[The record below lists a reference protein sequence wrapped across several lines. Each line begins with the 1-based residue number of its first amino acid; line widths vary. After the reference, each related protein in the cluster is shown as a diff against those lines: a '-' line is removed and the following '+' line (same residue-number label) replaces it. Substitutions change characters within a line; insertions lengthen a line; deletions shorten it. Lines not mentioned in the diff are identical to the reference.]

1 MDAQQLDSLLKTKI
15 TRSRSAKRVSFVAV
29 AALCLLLVVG
39 IGAGIYHLVNREN
52 PEAPGESVAAEP
64 DATKLSNDTQQ
75 PEPSS
80 APDSAKTNDIPS
92 SVPDSA
98 ETKTDSEPSIPE
110 ADELVPNGAQEDG
123 LYTHSLQMVW
133 FEEPLSAL
141 PEELT
146 ISVSYQDEPVTEFT
160 ITPANGWQY
169 TWKDA
174 YSADEL
180 VLEGDFPQD
189 IFAVFSVSG
198 QNFTVT
204 GIYSDPLEAEAT
216 EASDGQAGQMPQK
229 RELPRTG
236 VIWPVGLF
244 FAGFALVT
252 AGAGKKRAQSSRE

>member
-1 MDAQQLDSLLKTKI
+1 MDARQLDSLLNSKI
-15 TRSRSAKRVSFVAV
+15 NRSRSAKRFSRVAV
-29 AALCLLLVVG
+29 AVLGVLAAVG
-39 IGAGIYHLVNREN
+39 IGAGIYQLATRE
-52 PEAPGESVAAEP
+52 PPKTPDASITAEP
-64 DATKLSNDTQQ
+64 DAATLSSDPVQAEPTPA
-75 PEPSS
+75 PEPDQTDDSTVREDTGTNT
-80 APDSAKTNDIPS
+80 APLSPES
-92 SVPDSA
+92 EA
-98 ETKTDSEPSIPE
+98 E
-110 ADELVPNGAQEDG
+110 ELLPNSAQEDG
-123 LYTHSLQMVW
+123 LNTHSLQMVW
-133 FEEPLSAL
+133 FDEPLSAL

-146 ISVSYQDEPVTEFT
+146 ISVSYQEEPVTEFT
-160 ITPANGWQY
+160 ITPADGWQY

-204 GIYSDPLEAEAT
+204 GIYSDPLEAEAA

-244 FAGFALVT
+244 FAGFALVS
-252 AGAGKKRAQSSRE
+252 AGASQKRAQSSRE